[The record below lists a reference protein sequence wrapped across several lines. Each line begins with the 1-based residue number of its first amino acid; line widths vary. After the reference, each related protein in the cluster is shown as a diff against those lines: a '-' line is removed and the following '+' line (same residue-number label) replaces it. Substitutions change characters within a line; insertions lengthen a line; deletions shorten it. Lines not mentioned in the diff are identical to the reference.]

1 MLLAGTV
8 VEFSLS
14 VGLYFYSFPI
24 YHYRCFLLVST
35 NFQYL
40 SPKDGK
46 PLSGLIQDHV
56 VSGVSMTSRGV
67 LLNRYVILRCIFRC
81 IKQD

>member
-1 MLLAGTV
+1 MQRIMGSTGSLIQIFFKNILLMGL
-8 VEFSLS
+8 LS
-14 VGLYFYSFPI
+14 IS
-24 YHYRCFLLVST
+24 VST

-56 VSGVSMTSRGV
+56 VSGVTMTSRDV
-67 LLNRYVILRCIFRC
+67 ML
-81 IKQD
+81 KK